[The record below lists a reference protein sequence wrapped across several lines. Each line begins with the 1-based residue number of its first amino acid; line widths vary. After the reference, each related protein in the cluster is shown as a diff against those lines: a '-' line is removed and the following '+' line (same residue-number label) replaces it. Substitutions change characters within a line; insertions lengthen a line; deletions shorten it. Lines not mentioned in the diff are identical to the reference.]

1 MASLRKTCPRPKGC
15 GRRFTPR
22 RGTRRAYCYEC
33 HPERSAT
40 STSPP
45 EVGAAVPLLTNGEMA
60 TAVAAELERLGQ
72 KASVTG
78 VIALKLARALDD
90 PSLGATQITSVS
102 QRLLATLEPLQK
114 LAPREPDAVDEF
126 TRRLLEKQASA

>member
-1 MASLRKTCPRPKGC
+1 MAAVRKICPRPKGC
-15 GRRFTPR
+15 GKRFAPR
-22 RGTRRAYCYEC
+22 RGTRRQFCYEC
-33 HPERSAT
+33 RPERT
-40 STSPP
+40 STPSDPGPP
-45 EVGAAVPLLTNGEMA
+45 VALPTNGEMA
-60 TAVAAELERLGQ
+60 TAVTIELERLGQ

-90 PSLGATQITSVS
+90 PSLGAAQITSVS

-126 TRRLLEKQASA
+126 TARLREKQASA